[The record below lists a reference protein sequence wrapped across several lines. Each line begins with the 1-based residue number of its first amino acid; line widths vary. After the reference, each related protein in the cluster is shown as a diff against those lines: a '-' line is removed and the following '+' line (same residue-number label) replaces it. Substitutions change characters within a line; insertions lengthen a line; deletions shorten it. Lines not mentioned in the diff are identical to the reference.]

1 MKIKKEVI
9 FLGIVIVLLSMYLIF
24 KTNDRSLYELPEL
37 KPVPLSKISKITL
50 DSSKGSVVLTRKAG
64 GWVVN
69 EEAYPGDDATIKR
82 VSDIVANLTLTT
94 LISESKNYD
103 RYDLGPDHAVAI
115 KAWEGDK
122 LVREFDVGKAASSH
136 RHTFV
141 RLSGD
146 QRVYH
151 AQENFRSRV
160 EGNADTFR
168 NKTVLTFET
177 GLIEQVHI
185 SKQDAEGVFI
195 REKNPEAGSEKT
207 SDGEAT
213 ETKAADPIWKNATG
227 DILEKDKITKLIDDF
242 SSLKCRAFIYDRQK
256 SDFTEPIAR
265 ATFKGAENYTL
276 QIFEQLEKDA
286 SEYPAISSQNDY
298 PFMLPKW
305 QADQIMNALADI
317 VPSEKENAT
326 EGEGQES
333 S

>member
-9 FLGIVIVLLSMYLIF
+9 VLGVVIVLLSMYLIF
-24 KTNDRSLYELPEL
+24 KSNDRSLYELPEL
-37 KPVPLSKISKITL
+37 KPVSASKISKITL

-64 GWVVN
+64 EWVVN
-69 EEAYPGDDATIKR
+69 EEGYPGDDSGIKR

-103 RYDLGPDHAVAI
+103 RYDLGPEDAITI

-141 RLSGD
+141 RLAGD

-168 NKTVLTFET
+168 SKTVLSFET
-177 GLIEQVHI
+177 DQVEEVHI
-185 SKQDAEGVFI
+185 SKQDAQGVYT
-195 REKNPEAGSEKT
+195 REKNSKTGSEKT
-207 SDGEAT
+207 SDGDAT
-213 ETKAADPIWKNATG
+213 EMKAADPIWRNAAG
-227 DILEKDKITKLIDDF
+227 DIVEKDKITKLIDDF
-242 SSLKCRAFIYDRQK
+242 SSLKCRAFIYDRKK
-256 SDFTEPIAR
+256 SDFTKPIAG
-265 ATFKGAENYTL
+265 AAFKGAETYTL

-286 SEYPAISSQNDY
+286 SEYPAVSSQNDY
-298 PFMLPKW
+298 PFLLPKW
-305 QADQIMNALADI
+305 QADQILNALVDI
-317 VPSEKENAT
+317 APFEKENAAA
-326 EGEGQES
+326 GEGQES